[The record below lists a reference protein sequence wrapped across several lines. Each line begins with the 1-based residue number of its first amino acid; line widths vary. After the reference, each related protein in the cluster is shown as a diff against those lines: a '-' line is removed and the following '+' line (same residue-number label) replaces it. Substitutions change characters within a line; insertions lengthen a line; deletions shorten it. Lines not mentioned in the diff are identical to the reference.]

1 MNDKQMKE
9 QPSLW
14 SAADLSAQCL
24 AKVYSPKR
32 TDTHDDVTY
41 KTTADLVVESESM
54 CSVELVD
61 AACAI
66 QESGYEVAEMGGS
79 VYWKMWRRGGDLSL

>member
-14 SAADLSAQCL
+14 SAADLFAQCL
-24 AKVYSPKR
+24 AKVYSPKQ
-32 TDTHDDVTY
+32 TDTHDDVAY
-41 KTTADLVVESESM
+41 KTTADLVVEFEPM

-66 QESGYEVAEMGGS
+66 QESGYEVAEMGGC
-79 VYWKMWRRGGDLSL
+79 VYWKLWRASEDFGL